1 MTRKEKGGG
10 DGEKRKGK
18 EEPGPRPA
26 PAGAAGAAAA
36 ASQPGVAP
44 RGCSRWHGP
53 RHREDRAVHGPR
65 TFLFVFLGLPQ
76 ENNLKHETCCS
87 FAAARVEKLSCLRDT
102 CALRQARDSKRGR
115 RAGRDC
121 EGRRGSPERMTLCF
135 SSLSLPLSVS
145 RGLSKTRPQPPSN
158 MGPRC
163 SWCSK
168 PAWFSPPRPHPASL
182 GLPLPHSGLSPLLFP
197 CELQLGEFR
206 FTGL

>member
-1 MTRKEKGGG
+1 MTGKEKGGG
-10 DGEKRKGK
+10 DSEKRKGK

-121 EGRRGSPERMTLCF
+121 EGRRGSPERMTFVSLP
-135 SSLSLPLSVS
+135 SLSLFLSQEAFQRRGHSLRATWGPGAAGVLSRPGFRPLDP
-145 RGLSKTRPQPPSN
+145 TP
-158 MGPRC
+158 
-163 SWCSK
+163 
-168 PAWFSPPRPHPASL
+168 PAWACRCHTQDCHLCCFHVNYS
-182 GLPLPHSGLSPLLFP
+182 
-197 CELQLGEFR
+197 
-206 FTGL
+206 